1 MDKVSPECN
10 LRCWSPESRES
21 PVDQPE
27 TPEESARCGGDWAPG
42 LSPWPEAQAL
52 THALQVAMAYP
63 ALLAM
68 GRRLGGGA
76 RGPADARLS
85 PKEQSRECSW
95 RPHSQE
101 PEIRSNSGPE
111 GHSGAADGG
120 GVFTEQTRSDG
131 ARARALS

>member
-68 GRRLGGGA
+68 GRRPGPCRCSPVPQGAEQGVLLAATLTGTRNQKQLRA
-76 RGPADARLS
+76 RGAQRS
-85 PKEQSRECSW
+85 SRRRW
-95 RPHSQE
+95 RVH
-101 PEIRSNSGPE
+101 RT
-111 GHSGAADGG
+111 D
-120 GVFTEQTRSDG
+120 T
-131 ARARALS
+131 L